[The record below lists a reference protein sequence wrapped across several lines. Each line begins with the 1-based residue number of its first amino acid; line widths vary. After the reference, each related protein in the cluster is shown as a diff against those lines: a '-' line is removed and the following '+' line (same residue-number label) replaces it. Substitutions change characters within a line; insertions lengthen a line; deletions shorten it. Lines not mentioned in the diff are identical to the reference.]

1 MFGRK
6 HKINKLEYN
15 PDIEKPVIISSI
27 CTGEQRAGIKDIKT
41 GHFKEIMLI
50 NNQKDLIQNLH
61 IHNFDLP
68 IFLQDL
74 PA

>member
-41 GHFKEIMLI
+41 VC
-50 NNQKDLIQNLH
+50 DV
-61 IHNFDLP
+61 
-68 IFLQDL
+68 QDVEVEY
-74 PA
+74 

>member
-27 CTGEQRAGIKDIKT
+27 CTGEQRAGIKDIKNRS
-41 GHFKEIMLI
+41 F
-50 NNQKDLIQNLH
+50 
-61 IHNFDLP
+61 
-68 IFLQDL
+68 
-74 PA
+74 